1 VVWSQPVVR
10 SQRHNV
16 IAICLI
22 FEAAR
27 SPCGAA
33 AGGGSWDGSIDGED
47 TCGVLLKLFDGFF
60 GAAEDGT
67 GFFFGF
73 RPRLLGMGKRGFEL
87 IRVGRDVSMI
97 QEPFNSPTGSND

>member
-1 VVWSQPVVR
+1 MVR
-10 SQRHNV
+10 NQRHNI

-33 AGGGSWDGSIDGED
+33 AGGGSWDGRIDG
-47 TCGVLLKLFDGFF
+47 
-60 GAAEDGT
+60 A
-67 GFFFGF
+67 
-73 RPRLLGMGKRGFEL
+73 LLGMGKRGFAL

-97 QEPFNSPTGSND
+97 QEAINSPTGSNDSEWPNWLND

>member
-1 VVWSQPVVR
+1 MR

-33 AGGGSWDGSIDGED
+33 AGGSRDGSIDGED
-47 TCGVLLKLFDGFF
+47 TCGVLLMLFDGFF

-73 RPRLLGMGKRGFEL
+73 RPRLLGMGRRGVAL
-87 IRVGRDVSMI
+87 IRVGRDVPGGN
-97 QEPFNSPTGSND
+97 Q